1 MFVVIEISKKGTRE
15 LDVDF
20 DSESLA
26 QFYADKMNV
35 YKPQNTYTVG
45 VKVSA

>member
-1 MFVVIEISKKGTRE
+1 MFVIIETSKKGTRE
-15 LDVDF
+15 FFDF

-35 YKPQNTYTVG
+35 YKPQNIYTVG
-45 VKVSA
+45 VKVGA